1 MKKGELR
8 KEAILRTAEKLFFE
22 RGYAETS
29 IQDIL
34 DALSISKGGFY
45 HYFDSKNALLEEICR
60 QRGARELERLRGEL
74 YSGKLDAAQRLNL
87 ILGALNLFR
96 REEPRYAA
104 LVLKVSYIDG
114 DVHFRDQM
122 RRFML
127 EGLRPMVDDVLRE
140 GMAQGAF
147 FTRHPGRLGGLLLML
162 GSDVNDEACRLLTS
176 ALEEPECVI
185 EIMDLLDAYRES
197 VESLCGA
204 PFGSILLFD
213 VEQMMNAF
221 RQTTG
226 ERNLL
231 REKGLSI

>member
-22 RGYAETS
+22 KGYAETS

-34 DALSISKGGFY
+34 DALEISKGGFY

-60 QRGARELERLRGEL
+60 RRGEQEIERMRAEL
-74 YSGKLDAAQRLNL
+74 YSGKLDAVQKLNL
-87 ILGALNLFR
+87 LLGALNLFR
-96 REEPRYAA
+96 REDPRYAA

-122 RRFML
+122 RNFMQD
-127 EGLRPMVDDVLRE
+127 GLRPLVDEVLRE
-140 GMAQGAF
+140 GLAQGAF
-147 FTRHPGRLGGLLLML
+147 FTRFPGQLGGLLLML
-162 GSDVNDEACRLLTS
+162 GSDVNDEACHLLT
-176 ALEEPECVI
+176 AGLEEPECVI
-185 EIMDLLDAYRES
+185 GIMDLLDAYRES
-197 VESLCGA
+197 VESLSGA

-213 VEQMMNAF
+213 VEQMMDAF

-226 ERNLL
+226 ELNLL
-231 REKGLSI
+231 REKD

>member
-8 KEAILRTAEKLFFE
+8 KEAILRTAEELFFTK
-22 RGYAETS
+22 GYTETS

-34 DALSISKGGFY
+34 EKLEISKGGFY

-60 QRGARELERLRGEL
+60 QRGGRELERLRGEL
-74 YSGKLDAAQRLNL
+74 YSGKLDALQRLNL
-87 ILGALNLFR
+87 LLGALNLFH
-96 REEPRYAA
+96 REDPRYVA
-104 LVLKVSYIDG
+104 LVLKVSFIDG

-127 EGLRPMVDDVLRE
+127 EGLRPMVDETLRD
-140 GMAQGAF
+140 GMGQGAF
-147 FTRHPGRLGGLLLML
+147 FSRHPGQLGGLLLML
-162 GSDVNDEACRLLTS
+162 GSDVNDEACRLLT
-176 ALEEPECVI
+176 AGLEEPECVI
-185 EIMDLLDAYRES
+185 GIMDLLDAYRES

-213 VEQMMNAF
+213 VEHMMNAF

-226 ERNLL
+226 ELNLL
-231 REKGLSI
+231 KEKG

>member
-8 KEAILRTAEKLFFE
+8 KEAILRTAEELFFTK
-22 RGYAETS
+22 GYTETS

-34 DALSISKGGFY
+34 EKLEISKGGFY

-60 QRGARELERLRGEL
+60 QRGGRELERLRGEL
-74 YSGKLDAAQRLNL
+74 YSGKLDALQRLNL
-87 ILGALNLFR
+87 LLGALNLFR
-96 REEPRYAA
+96 REDPRYVA
-104 LVLKVSYIDG
+104 LVLKVSFIDG

-127 EGLRPMVDDVLRE
+127 EGLRPMVDETLRD

-147 FTRHPGRLGGLLLML
+147 FSRHPGKLGGLLLML
-162 GSDVNDEACRLLTS
+162 GSDVNDEACRLLT
-176 ALEEPECVI
+176 AGLEEPECVI
-185 EIMDLLDAYRES
+185 GIMDLLDAYRES

-213 VEQMMNAF
+213 VEHMMNAF

-226 ERNLL
+226 ELNLL
-231 REKGLSI
+231 KEKG

>member
-8 KEAILRTAEKLFFE
+8 KEAILQTAEELFFTK
-22 RGYAETS
+22 GYTETS

-34 DALSISKGGFY
+34 EKLEISKGGFY

-60 QRGARELERLRGEL
+60 QRGGRELERLRGEL
-74 YSGKLDAAQRLNL
+74 YSGKLDALQRLNL
-87 ILGALNLFR
+87 LLGALNLFR
-96 REEPRYAA
+96 REDPRYVA
-104 LVLKVSYIDG
+104 LVLKVSFIDG

-127 EGLRPMVDDVLRE
+127 EGLRPMVDETLRD

-147 FTRHPGRLGGLLLML
+147 FSRHPGKLGGLLLML
-162 GSDVNDEACRLLTS
+162 GSDVNDEACRLLT
-176 ALEEPECVI
+176 AGLEEPECVI
-185 EIMDLLDAYRES
+185 GIMDLLDAYRES

-213 VEQMMNAF
+213 VEHMMNAF

-226 ERNLL
+226 ELNLL
-231 REKGLSI
+231 KEKG

>member
-8 KEAILRTAEKLFFE
+8 KEAILRTAEELFFTK
-22 RGYAETS
+22 GYTETS

-34 DALSISKGGFY
+34 EKLEISKGGFY

-60 QRGARELERLRGEL
+60 QRGGRELERLRGEL
-74 YSGKLDAAQRLNL
+74 YSGKLDALQRLNL
-87 ILGALNLFR
+87 LLGALNLFR
-96 REEPRYAA
+96 REDPRYVA
-104 LVLKVSYIDG
+104 LVLKVSFIDG

-127 EGLRPMVDDVLRE
+127 EGLRPMVDETLRD

-147 FTRHPGRLGGLLLML
+147 FSRHPGQLGGLLLML
-162 GSDVNDEACRLLTS
+162 GSDVNDEACRLLT
-176 ALEEPECVI
+176 AGLEEPECVI
-185 EIMDLLDAYRES
+185 GIMDLLDAYRES

-213 VEQMMNAF
+213 VEHMMNAF

-226 ERNLL
+226 ELNLL
-231 REKGLSI
+231 KEKG